1 MRKWGLVACLLVLA
15 GCSSFRGDMHWKVA
29 DFNYT
34 NQHQTNTSLASLQG
48 TPFIAY
54 FFFTNCTTVCPPM
67 TMNMV
72 KLQKELKAAGME
84 DYALVGFSVDPTRDT
99 PAVITQ
105 YINQFPVADKSKWH
119 LLTGY
124 DEAAITTLAATSFKA
139 IVKREEGSQ
148 QMMHATNF
156 YLVDQQGFVRKSYDG
171 YGQVP
176 VSEILNDLAHIQPK

>member
-1 MRKWGLVACLLVLA
+1 MRKWGLVICMLVLA
-15 GCSSFRGDMHWKVA
+15 GCSQFRGDMHWEVA
-29 DFNYT
+29 DFNYL
-34 NQHQTNTSLASLQG
+34 NQHQTETSLASLKG

-72 KLQKELKAAGME
+72 KLQKELKAAGVE

-99 PAVITQ
+99 PAVMTR
-105 YINQFPVADKSKWH
+105 YINQFPVADASKWH

-124 DEAAITTLAATSFKA
+124 NEAAITTLAATSFKT
-139 IVKREEGSQ
+139 IVKPEKDSSQ
-148 QMMHATNF
+148 MIHATNF

-171 YGQVP
+171 YKAVP
-176 VSEILNDLAHIQPK
+176 VSEMIADLTQIQPK